1 MMILTQ
7 MQMMAA
13 SSLLAAA
20 SLTSAAVSSRLAVPN
35 LVSAVARFLSEI
47 EGCTARSGKREV
59 KFPVRLAALGLVLG
73 LGSLTV
79 VD

>member
-13 SSLLAAA
+13 S
-20 SLTSAAVSSRLAVPN
+20 LTSAAVSSLLAVPN

-59 KFPVRLAALGLVLG
+59 TFPVRLAG
-73 LGSLTV
+73 LGFGSLPV